1 MYLFDANDSSNRI
14 EEDVFNND
22 MMLIFEP
29 VLHLKLD
36 VLPNT
41 FLSVVENFLKSFK
54 KRIRDT

>member
-1 MYLFDANDSSNRI
+1 MYLFYANDSSNRI

>member
-41 FLSVVENFLKSFK
+41 FFSVVDNSLKSFK

>member
-1 MYLFDANDSSNRI
+1 MYLFYANDSSNRI

-41 FLSVVENFLKSFK
+41 FLSVVENSLKSFK

>member
-41 FLSVVENFLKSFK
+41 FLSVVENSLKSFK

>member
-41 FLSVVENFLKSFK
+41 LFSVVDNSLKSFK